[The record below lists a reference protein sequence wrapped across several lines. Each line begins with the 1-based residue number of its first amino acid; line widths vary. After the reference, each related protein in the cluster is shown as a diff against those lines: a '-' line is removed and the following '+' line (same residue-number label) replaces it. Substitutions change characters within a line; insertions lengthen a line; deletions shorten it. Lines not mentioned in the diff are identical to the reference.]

1 MPRTRPMPLI
11 IARSDSQR
19 RPLGLILTRAAFLF
33 DWSGFANEGTGLFPM
48 PSFPFET
55 RLFLFRDYWKKF
67 FPEKGYPACV
77 AEGCCP
83 PGFTIQD
90 KLCKPYV
97 GH

>member
-1 MPRTRPMPLI
+1 MRVAYAAL
-11 IARSDSQR
+11 
-19 RPLGLILTRAAFLF
+19 LILVASAAPRAAEECALGWYWNGAKCQPLQVYTPR
-33 DWSGFANEGTGLFPM
+33 D
-48 PSFPFET
+48 
-55 RLFLFRDYWKKF
+55 RDYWTRF

-83 PGFTIQD
+83 HGFTIQD

>member
-1 MPRTRPMPLI
+1 M
-11 IARSDSQR
+11 
-19 RPLGLILTRAAFLF
+19 RAAGALLLLLASVTGAPAAE
-33 DWSGFANEGTGLFPM
+33 DCALGWYWNGVKCQPLQVYEPNE
-48 PSFPFET
+48 
-55 RLFLFRDYWKKF
+55 RDYWTRF
-67 FPEKGYPACV
+67 FPEKGYLVCT